1 MNSVQYQYL
10 KMIVDDKY
18 NGYRLDKYI
27 AEINNTLSRSYIQK
41 LILDNLVINEDKA
54 LKSNSRVKTGDVIIM
69 WLPIIER
76 PQIRPENILLDVLY
90 EDKDIIIINKQKS
103 MIVHPAS
110 GHYSST
116 LVNALLYH
124 YPNELS
130 DINGENRPGI
140 VHRLDQDTTG
150 AIIVCKNNYA
160 HSHIANQFK
169 EGTVIR
175 KYRAIV
181 YNHFNDSGG
190 QVNSPIARHS
200 KERIKM
206 AIDHENGR
214 LAITDYT
221 VLNNLKDNFSY
232 IECSLKTGRT
242 HQIRIHMA
250 SISHPVLGDP
260 LYGPN
265 KKSQFNLT
273 GQTLHAYKL
282 GFIHPTNKEYFE
294 INAPLPNYFEQLLNS
309 LQD

>member
-1 MNSVQYQYL
+1 MDSMKYKEI
-10 KMIVDDKY
+10 KMVVDEKY
-18 NGYRLDKYI
+18 NTFRVDKYI
-27 AEINNTLSRSYIQK
+27 AEMNNTLSRSYIQK
-41 LILDNLVINEDKA
+41 LILDKMVSNEDKT
-54 LKSNSRVKTGDVIIM
+54 LKSNYRVKTGDVVIM
-69 WLPIIER
+69 LVPTLKEA
-76 PQIRPENILLDVLY
+76 QISPENILLDVLY

-110 GHYSST
+110 GHFSST

-150 AIIVCKNNYA
+150 AIIVCKNNFA
-160 HSHIANQFK
+160 HSHIAKQFK
-169 EGTVIR
+169 DGTVIR

-181 YNHFNDSGG
+181 YNHFNEPGG
-190 QVNSPIARHS
+190 QINSSIARHP
-200 KERIKM
+200 KERVKM
-206 AIDHENGR
+206 TINNENGR
-214 LAITDYT
+214 LAVTNYT
-221 VLNNLKDNFSY
+221 VINNMKDNYSY

-250 SISHPVLGDP
+250 SIAHPVLGDI

-265 KKSQFNLT
+265 KRSQFNLT

-282 GFIHPTNKEYFE
+282 GIIHPTTNEYFE
-294 INAPLPNYFEQLLNS
+294 IKAPLPDYFKQLLNS